1 MVEYVILV
9 ALIAVALVVSTE
21 RLGIGI
27 ADALQRTADSLAM
40 TDPGN

>member
-21 RLGIGI
+21 KLGISLSN
-27 ADALQRTADSLAM
+27 ALEYTATSLAALS
-40 TDPGN
+40 P